1 MRTGSPGWSLN
12 SQSLLPV
19 ERVDLQFRNQIL
31 EARDHSN
38 IDSHV
43 LSKLLNPRARRV
55 DVHTRAAILAKL
67 MDKAHGFL
75 LAIWGKSIFRQLSV
89 RAIHGDVL
97 VEGIDVNVTILDTD
111 GTVAAVDFGR
121 WVFQRWKLVV

>member
-19 ERVDLQFRNQIL
+19 ERVDLQLRNQIL

-43 LSKLLNPRARRV
+43 LSKLLDPRARRV
-55 DVHTRAAILAKL
+55 NVHTRAAIHAKL

-75 LAIWGKSIFRQLSV
+75 LAI
-89 RAIHGDVL
+89 
-97 VEGIDVNVTILDTD
+97 
-111 GTVAAVDFGR
+111 
-121 WVFQRWKLVV
+121 